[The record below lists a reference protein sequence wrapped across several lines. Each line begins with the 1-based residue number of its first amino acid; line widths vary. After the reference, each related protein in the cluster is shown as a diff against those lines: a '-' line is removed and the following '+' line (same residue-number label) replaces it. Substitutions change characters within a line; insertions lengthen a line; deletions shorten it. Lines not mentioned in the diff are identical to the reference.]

1 MISKLRL
8 RHASD
13 WPGKLDMGSSLCM
26 MRFLSTSKGNAEMS
40 HSSHVCFL
48 LMNNR
53 LVSIANDARRDLT
66 DNKEG
71 ALQ

>member
-1 MISKLRL
+1 
-8 RHASD
+8 
-13 WPGKLDMGSSLCM
+13 MGSSLCM
-26 MRFLSTSKGNAEMS
+26 MRFLRTSKGNAKMS

-71 ALQ
+71 ALR

>member
-1 MISKLRL
+1 
-8 RHASD
+8 
-13 WPGKLDMGSSLCM
+13 MGSSLCM
-26 MRFLSTSKGNAEMS
+26 MRFLRTSKGNAEMS

-71 ALQ
+71 ALR